1 MLLEVKIK
9 NTSVYKKYY
18 SISTDV
24 CQAENEKCEEV
35 SGGEIMEKG
44 GNRRMDRQ

>member
-1 MLLEVKIK
+1 MLLEVKMK
-9 NTSVYKKYY
+9 NKSVFIKYY

-35 SGGEIMEKG
+35 SGGEIMEKD
-44 GNRRMDRQ
+44 GNRRIDWQ